1 MINMY
6 NYKEYK
12 KMKEGR
18 NPTCGECKHFISLT
32 GGCKILTI
40 LRGLEEHIDACP
52 TKFDSH
58 YEG

>member
-1 MINMY
+1 MY

-12 KMKEGR
+12 KMKEGEI
-18 NPTCGECKHFISLT
+18 PTCGECKHFTPLT
-32 GGCKILTI
+32 SECKVFPK
-40 LRGLEEHIDACP
+40 RAEEHYNAY

>member
-1 MINMY
+1 MY

-18 NPTCGECKHFISLT
+18 TPTCGECRYFISSNGRCLMFT
-32 GGCKILTI
+32 T
-40 LRGLEEHIDACP
+40 LRLENHIDACP
-52 TKFDSH
+52 DKFDSH